1 MAGCQCP
8 LRHPPHPRLLNGS
21 SVQILTLAIAIAV
34 AAPEAPSVELARHDG
49 GNIQRPA
56 WSPDG
61 FKLSY
66 EANYHERKVIELY
79 VGDTDGEFTRVRPD
93 DSSLGSL
100 TAGFSSRSSAG
111 KVSHEISWS
120 PPAIGRFV
128 YTASSNNMDYD
139 LYIDGG
145 GALSPSPQ
153 ADGGAAWSPG
163 GNHIVFTSART
174 GQGDLYLLDLVS
186 LDAEPRQLTGDAHSA
201 ELFPAWS
208 SDGTQLAF
216 VGHSPTGDNL
226 WLMNSLTAP
235 PAQLTNWTGTQL
247 RPTFSPDGSNIAF
260 YANRDDPERFDL
272 YVVEPKVGA
281 EAVLLVKDVL
291 PNSRGPCWSPDSRH
305 VLFTE
310 HNDVQFNPLAFVP
323 VAHPLG
329 MQLIHLDTVGHGDFD
344 AVPDRDGT
352 MKLAYVAQGRRDD
365 SKRTFKRLYFT
376 KIRLP

>member
-174 GQGDLYLLDLVS
+174 GQAWQVLGVRSRALPLHGRWHTSRSVCPS
-186 LDAEPRQLTGDAHSA
+186 LGRCGGQESA
-201 ELFPAWS
+201 QRLE
-208 SDGTQLAF
+208 
-216 VGHSPTGDNL
+216 
-226 WLMNSLTAP
+226 
-235 PAQLTNWTGTQL
+235 
-247 RPTFSPDGSNIAF
+247 
-260 YANRDDPERFDL
+260 
-272 YVVEPKVGA
+272 VEPSRAPSIHRGKIA
-281 EAVLLVKDVL
+281 E
-291 PNSRGPCWSPDSRH
+291 
-305 VLFTE
+305 
-310 HNDVQFNPLAFVP
+310 
-323 VAHPLG
+323 
-329 MQLIHLDTVGHGDFD
+329 
-344 AVPDRDGT
+344 
-352 MKLAYVAQGRRDD
+352 
-365 SKRTFKRLYFT
+365 
-376 KIRLP
+376 